1 MYIIIG
7 TVNLLVG
14 VMIGICGIAGF
25 LLPMLYSSI
34 LAFAVSDSLALSF
47 FAFLISGL
55 IGSFNFYKKGNLDL
69 NFSINIGL
77 GSIIGALI
85 GVQLNSFIPTTSAK
99 LILNLV
105 VLLSGLV
112 ILFRKNEEKEM
123 KSQLLSS
130 RVFIFLLGVLTAI
143 ICALSGA
150 GGPVLVMPLLVGLGI
165 RVHKAIGIAL
175 FDSVFI
181 AVPAFVGYFSARE
194 MELLYLLILVA
205 ITHGVGV
212 LLGSWNAHKIN
223 AKPLKTGVAI
233 FSVLIALYMI
243 GDLLN

>member
-1 MYIIIG
+1 MLIIIG
-7 TVNLLVG
+7 AVNFLAG

-25 LLPMLYSSI
+25 LLPMLYSSV

-55 IGSFNFYKKGNLDL
+55 IGSVNFYKKGNLDL

-77 GSIIGALI
+77 GSIFGAFR

-105 VLLSGLV
+105 VLVSGLV
-112 ILFRKNEEKEM
+112 ILFRKNEEKEAQ
-123 KSQLLSS
+123 SQLLSS
-130 RVFIFLLGVLTAI
+130 KLFIFLLGVLTAI

-181 AVPAFVGYFSARE
+181 AVPAFIGYYSTRE
-194 MELLYLLILVA
+194 TELIFLLILVA
-205 ITHGVGV
+205 ITHGAGV
-212 LLGSWNAHKIN
+212 LLGSFNAHKIN
-223 AKPLKTGVAI
+223 AKPLKKGVAI

-243 GDLLN
+243 NNLLK